1 MLSHTRAR
9 SNVHALFAAWRVLCL
24 HDPWRPWVEPILDLV
39 RLDCCLYPPCKIP
52 SMQHPRVRLC
62 ACLLSA
68 RCIPTEASLTVIDA
82 LSLRKRCWNA
92 SAPRIASLKRRARHA
107 SSPHPRIS
115 SKDSS
120 LSLHHQQRGIHY
132 HAAQKQNP
140 PPSMSRFTNPF
151 YGGSNANAPAPANGQ
166 AASNQGVPPPAYS
179 RPVPAAPAAAP
190 VTYSSLS
197 DLTKG
202 RAPAPPPRPAVA
214 SQSSSGQGRDAGRD
228 SGRDSSRD
236 SRRVPP
242 PPSNYGVPA
251 PMEPPRRNVP
261 GEFAVGGGRAIWF
274 EDDMRARGSPRTV
287 EDLMELSIVSLRA
300 EED

>member
-1 MLSHTRAR
+1 M
-9 SNVHALFAAWRVLCL
+9 
-24 HDPWRPWVEPILDLV
+24 LDLV
-39 RLDCCLYPPCKIP
+39 RLDCCLCPQCKIP
-52 SMQHPRVRLC
+52 SMQHPRVRLY
-62 ACLLSA
+62 ACLLFA
-68 RCIPTEASLTVIDA
+68 RYIPSEASLTVIDA
-82 LSLRKRCWNA
+82 LSLAKRCWNT
-92 SAPRIASLKRRARHA
+92 SAPRIASSGERVMRHRSILECLQQ
-107 SSPHPRIS
+107 SSS
-115 SKDSS
+115 
-120 LSLHHQQRGIHY
+120 SLHHQQQGIHH

-140 PPSMSRFTNPF
+140 PPAMSRFTNPF
-151 YGGSNANAPAPANGQ
+151 YGGSNANAPAHANGQ

-214 SQSSSGQGRDAGRD
+214 SQSSFGQGRDA
-228 SGRDSSRD
+228 GRDSSRD

-261 GEFAVGGGRAIWF
+261 GEFAVGLADDLNRAVWRDCGCEGGRWIF
-274 EDDMRARGSPRTV
+274 GMVRGR
-287 EDLMELSIVSLRA
+287 
-300 EED
+300 